1 MVEKTQP
8 RFESSHALRMFPTFV
23 WQAELRP
30 EIHHGINRDIVRKL
44 DELRRSAP
52 VLDPGQAWQ
61 SGQTLHRLEEF
72 RELVAGANEVTATVL
87 EFLRIGY
94 DAFEITACWANM
106 SPKGARHR
114 IHSHPNN
121 FLSAVYYVQ
130 TQEGA
135 DTINFHDPRV
145 QTGVIRPPVT
155 ELTAENT
162 DQVVVKVKTGTL
174 LMFPAWLQHSVD
186 ANASE
191 KDRISV
197 SFNIMFSSYT
207 ESMSKPLWEGTNPA
221 VRRAGDA

>member
-30 EIHHGINRDIVRKL
+30 EIHQRINRDIVRTL

-61 SGQTLHRLEEF
+61 SDQALHSLEEVG
-72 RELVAGANEVTATVL
+72 ELVSCVDEATASVL
-87 EFLRIGY
+87 EFLRIDY
-94 DAFEITACWANM
+94 DASEITACWANM

-130 TQEGA
+130 TQAGA

-191 KDRISV
+191 KERISV
-197 SFNIMFSSYT
+197 SFNIMFPSYT
-207 ESMSKPLWEGTNPA
+207 ESMSKPLWQGTNPV